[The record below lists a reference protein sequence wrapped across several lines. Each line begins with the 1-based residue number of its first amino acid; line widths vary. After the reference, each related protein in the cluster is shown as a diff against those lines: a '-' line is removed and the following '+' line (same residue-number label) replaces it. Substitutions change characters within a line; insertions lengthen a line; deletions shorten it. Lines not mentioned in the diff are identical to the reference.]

1 MIRRTYYEIL
11 GVRTDAGVEEIKAAY
26 REVARTCHPD
36 QNPDAAAHERF
47 KAANEAWRVL
57 RDDDLRRRYDRNGEV
72 PAGSLYGA
80 ALPPKNPVFEF
91 VRSVASNASRTLR
104 ARRGADITLDVTLS
118 LRDAARGCTRV
129 FELPRRVDE
138 TDDHAKIE
146 ARRLAFPMP
155 AGVVG
160 GQILR
165 WRGEGTPGSF
175 GAPSGDLYVRVEVAD
190 GTWWRIEGTELRATL
205 PVSPLAMV
213 LGGVVDVPTLDGVRR
228 VAISPGRRVGDT
240 VRVEGAG
247 AGAEGARGDLVLD
260 LTIELPDAPDDD
272 VLEALRVLDRASP
285 SVTGPATTAL
295 REALSRSRD
304 PETSP

>member
-26 REVARTCHPD
+26 RELARTCHPD

-138 TDDHAKIE
+138 ADDHSKIE
-146 ARRLAFPMP
+146 ARRLAFPLP
-155 AGVVG
+155 AGMAS

-165 WRGEGTPGSF
+165 WRGEGQPGSF
-175 GAPSGDLYVRVEVAD
+175 GAPSGDLYVRVEVAAD
-190 GTWWRIEGTELRATL
+190 AWWRLDGADLRAVL
-205 PVSPLAMV
+205 PVSPLTLV
-213 LGGVVDVPTLDGVRR
+213 LGGTVEVPTLDGVRR
-228 VAISPGRRVGDT
+228 VAISPGRQAGD
-240 VRVEGAG
+240 VVCVSGAG
-247 AGAEGARGDLVLD
+247 AGADGARGDLLLE

-272 VLEALRVLDRASP
+272 VVEALRVLDRAGAG
-285 SVTGPATTAL
+285 VTGPRTTAL
-295 REALSRSRD
+295 RDALARARD
-304 PETSP
+304 EGGA